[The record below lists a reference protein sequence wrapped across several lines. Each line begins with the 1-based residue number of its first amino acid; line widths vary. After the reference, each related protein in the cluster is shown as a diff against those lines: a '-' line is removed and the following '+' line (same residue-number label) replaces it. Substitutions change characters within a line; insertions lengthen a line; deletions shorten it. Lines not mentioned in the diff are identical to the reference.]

1 VVSTRLTPSSS
12 SREPS
17 DPYDPPAPGG
27 QSHTRLPKGSRPSLT
42 SVFAG
47 NPGLPAQILRLL
59 LVLGC
64 LGLSELGDHPS
75 SDFWWIVAVAV
86 VGAASSLLER
96 SPVAGLAGRC
106 FEVVIWALA
115 VNATGHDMSPL
126 LPYILA
132 PVFAGGLLGGSAG
145 AAATATFGAM
155 SLLGAAALSQDDLDG
170 QGYVLATAQWTII
183 ALMGGLVAAWAQRL
197 QEHATDA
204 ATTVYSEAHSL
215 LSQLYT
221 VTRQLPGSLDPVSTA
236 DAVLEEIS
244 KVARF
249 SSAAL
254 VARAGGDRLVPLSHR
269 GEDRLEWDI
278 EITGQNPFADCW
290 ATEIPQIRNVQFP
303 RVSGGALNSR
313 PGTSLVV
320 PIRIGV
326 RQTGLVGLETAEPLA
341 YPAGVV
347 SRVSEIVE
355 DAALRLETGLLFD
368 QIRELATTEER
379 RRLAREIHDGI
390 AQELA
395 SLGYVVDEISAKA
408 ADNDQ
413 PAIVADLVELR
424 QQMTRIVRE
433 LRLSIFELRTEVDRH
448 GGLGGALSDYIR
460 TIGTTSGF
468 TVHLTLD
475 EASRRLPAE
484 AEAELLRIAQEAINN
499 ARKHSTADNLWV
511 TCRVHPPSAELIVED
526 DGRGLGKG
534 REDSYG
540 MEIMRERAARLR
552 ATLEVRS
559 REPRGTYVAVTMGS
573 GGPVP
578 DRETGEGLIGAAGG
592 RRGKE
597 RQ

>member
-1 VVSTRLTPSSS
+1 MTSRLRAPLST
-12 SREPS
+12 
-17 DPYDPPAPGG
+17 
-27 QSHTRLPKGSRPSLT
+27 
-42 SVFAG
+42 VFAG

-64 LGLSELGDHPS
+64 SALSELGDHPRT
-75 SDFWWIVAVAV
+75 DFWWILGVAL
-86 VGAASSLLER
+86 VGSASSFLER
-96 SPVAGLAGRC
+96 SPIAGLAGRC
-106 FEVVIWALA
+106 FEVIIWALA
-115 VNATGHDMSPL
+115 VNATGENLSPL

-132 PVFAGGLLGGSAG
+132 PVFAGGLLAGAAG
-145 AAATATFGAM
+145 AAATASFGAVA
-155 SLLGAAALSQDDLDG
+155 LLAVVALTGEEVDG
-170 QGYVLATAQWTII
+170 KGYILATAQWTII

-197 QEHATDA
+197 QEHASDA

-254 VARAGGDRLVPLSHR
+254 VVRAGGDRLVPLSHR
-269 GEDRLEWDI
+269 GEERLEWDI
-278 EITGQNPFADCW
+278 EIAGQNPFADCW
-290 ATEIPQIRNVQFP
+290 ATEIPQIRNAQFSRSP
-303 RVSGGALNSR
+303 GGVLPNK

-326 RQTGLVGLETAEPLA
+326 RQTGLVGLETEEPLA
-341 YPAGVV
+341 YPAPVV
-347 SRVSEIVE
+347 ARVCEIVE

-395 SLGYVVDEISAKA
+395 SLGYVVDEISATA
-408 ADNDQ
+408 ADHDQ
-413 PAIVADLVELR
+413 PGIVRDLAELR

-433 LRLSIFELRTEVDRH
+433 LRLSIFELRAEVDRH
-448 GGLGGALSDYIR
+448 GGLGAALSDYIR

-526 DGRGLGKG
+526 DGRGLGQG
-534 REDSYG
+534 REDSFG

-559 REPRGTYVAVTMGS
+559 REPRGTYVAVTLGS
-573 GGPVP
+573 GGPGP
-578 DRETGEGLIGAAGG
+578 EREPNDGLIGAAAG

-597 RQ
+597 RHS

>member
-1 VVSTRLTPSSS
+1 MS
-12 SREPS
+12 SRLN
-17 DPYDPPAPGG
+17 G
-27 QSHTRLPKGSRPSLT
+27 
-42 SVFAG
+42 VFAG
-47 NPGLPAQILRLL
+47 NPGLPAQILRIL
-59 LVLGC
+59 LVVGC
-64 LGLSELGDHPS
+64 SALSVLGDHPV
-75 SDFWWIVAVAV
+75 SDVWWIVSVALAGV
-86 VGAASSLLER
+86 ISSVLER
-96 SPVAGLAGRC
+96 NPVSGVLGRI
-106 FEVVIWALA
+106 FEVIVWAVA

-126 LPYILA
+126 LPYVLA
-132 PVFAGGLLGGSAG
+132 PVFAGGLLAG
-145 AAATATFGAM
+145 AAGALACTGFAGGAM
-155 SLLGAAALSQDDLDG
+155 LSAASLAADEIDAKD
-170 QGYVLATAQWTII
+170 YILATAQWTII

-197 QEHATDA
+197 QEHVSDQ

-236 DAVLEEIS
+236 DAVLEDITRI
-244 KVARF
+244 ARF

-254 VARAGGDRLVPLSHR
+254 VVRAGGDRLVPLAHR

-278 EITGQNPFADCW
+278 EIRGDNPFADCW
-290 ATEIPQIRNVQFP
+290 ATEIPQIRGGQFP
-303 RVSGGALNSR
+303 RAPGGALGTL
-313 PGTSLVV
+313 PGSSLVV
-320 PIRIGV
+320 PIRIGA
-326 RQTGLVGLETAEPLA
+326 RQTGLVGLETKETLA
-341 YPAGVV
+341 YPEAVV
-347 SRVSEIVE
+347 VKVMEIIE
-355 DAALRLETGLLFD
+355 SASLRLETGLLFD

-395 SLGYVVDEISAKA
+395 SLGYVVDEISATA

-413 PAIVADLVELR
+413 PGIVADLTELR
-424 QQMTRIVRE
+424 HQMTRIVRE

-448 GGLGGALSDYIR
+448 GGLGAALSDYLR

-475 EASRRLPAE
+475 ESSRRLPAE

-534 REDSYG
+534 REDSFG

-552 ATLEVRS
+552 AALEVRP
-559 REPRGTYVAVTMGS
+559 REPRGTYVAVTLGS
-573 GGPVP
+573 GGNSPER
-578 DRETGEGLIGAAGG
+578 DDSLIGAAAG

-597 RQ
+597 RST